1 MSTGSTHS
9 VRILFVDDEP
19 SILNS
24 LQRVVRNFHAECSFV
39 AQGRK
44 ALEMMA
50 EEPFDLIVSDMRMP
64 DMDGLELL
72 SEVAE
77 LYPETV
83 RIVLTGYSDEE
94 SVLKAINQGRV
105 WGFVHKPWQQ
115 NDLLSTIQQALTTQQ
130 LMAERA
136 LLRRTVASYAKDRKD
151 NFMGFKGNSMAM
163 QLVYNTIE
171 RCAGSDASVF
181 ITGPSGSGKEVA
193 ALALHQLSKR
203 QAKAFVAL
211 NCAAIPRDL
220 IESEI
225 FGHIKGAFSGAI
237 GNRIGAAS
245 KADGGTLFLDEV
257 GELDIDLQSK
267 LLRFIQTGVIQ
278 KVGSDKLETV
288 DIRFICATNRNPLE
302 AIAAK
307 LLRED
312 LYYRLNVI
320 ALPMPPLCE
329 RGSDAIQ
336 LAQYFLDQ
344 FSDQEAK
351 GFVGFSRNAE
361 RLLVAYRWPGNVRQ
375 LQNCIHNAVIMSEGP
390 LITEVTLAASL
401 QLDSPTLAT
410 LITTPLERPV
420 SDSLSIGNG
429 APALSL
435 GHAIS
440 VASDRMGSTS
450 PSPITSLDFAEDA
463 VSSPDNGLAPGHGT
477 IYPLSEIERIT
488 IERAIGLCN
497 GNVVNAANALE
508 VSPSTLYRKIKDWA

>member
-1 MSTGSTHS
+1 MSIGSTSS

-24 LQRVVRNFHAECSFV
+24 LRRVLSKFHADCQFV
-39 AQGRK
+39 SQGHQ
-44 ALEMMA
+44 ALELMA

-72 SEVAE
+72 SQVAE

-94 SVLKAINQGRV
+94 TVLKAINHGRV

-115 NDLLSTIQQALTTQQ
+115 NDLLTTIQQALTTQQ

-136 LLRRTVASYAKDRKD
+136 LLRRTVASYAKDHKD
-151 NFMGFKGNSMAM
+151 VFMGFKGNSMPM

-193 ALALHQLSKR
+193 AMALHQLSKR
-203 QAKAFVAL
+203 QDNAFVAL

-225 FGHIKGAFSGAI
+225 FGHIKGAFSGAVS
-237 GNRIGAAS
+237 NRNGAAT
-245 KADGGTLFLDEV
+245 KAHGGTLFLDEV

-302 AIAAK
+302 AIAAHQ
-307 LLRED
+307 LRED

-320 ALPMPPLCE
+320 ALAMPPLCE
-329 RGSDAIQ
+329 RGRDATL
-336 LAQYFLDQ
+336 LAQHFLDHY
-344 FSDQEAK
+344 SSKESK
-351 GFVGFSRNAE
+351 GFVGFSKNAE
-361 RLLVAYRWPGNVRQ
+361 RLLEAYSWPGNVRQ
-375 LQNCIHNAVIMSEGP
+375 LQNCIHNTVIMSEGP
-390 LITEVTLAASL
+390 LVTDVTLAASL
-401 QLDSPTLAT
+401 QLDGPTLAE
-410 LITTPLERPV
+410 LLSAPIDEPIMAQLSAEATPLSASAHLAAQPPEAKTIAVTETMQSTPV
-420 SDSLSIGNG
+420 TGLES
-429 APALSL
+429 
-435 GHAIS
+435 
-440 VASDRMGSTS
+440 
-450 PSPITSLDFAEDA
+450 SLDDPHTVGTA
-463 VSSPDNGLAPGHGT
+463 T
-477 IYPLSEIERIT
+477 IYPLSDIERIT
-488 IERAIGLCN
+488 IERAITLCN
-497 GNVVNAANALE
+497 GNVVHAAQALE